1 MLLSLNDKTRRRGCA
16 NLKYTHIENINR
28 CCAIT
33 FLTVVAIYIFIT
45 GIHTNMS
52 FFAHSQNTDAI
63 SLAIFVNKIGNDS
76 TSLLC

>member
-1 MLLSLNDKTRRRGCA
+1 MLLSLNDKNHRRGSA

-28 CCAIT
+28 CCPIT
-33 FLTVVAIYIFIT
+33 FLKVIAIYIFIT

-52 FFAHSQNTDAI
+52 FFACSPNTDAI
-63 SLAIFVNKIGNDS
+63 SLTISVNKIGNNS